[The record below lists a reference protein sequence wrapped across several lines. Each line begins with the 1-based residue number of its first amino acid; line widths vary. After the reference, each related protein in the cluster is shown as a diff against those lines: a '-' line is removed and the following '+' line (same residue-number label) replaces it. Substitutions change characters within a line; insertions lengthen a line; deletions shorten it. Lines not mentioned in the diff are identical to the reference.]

1 MKILKAGI
9 FYFIITFGAGFILG
23 PIRILWVAPHFGTR
37 MAELIEM
44 PVMLMVIFFSAR
56 WVVRYFK
63 IQPAM
68 TIRLGIGLLALGLM
82 LITEFTFV
90 LWLRGLTISDYL
102 SSRDPVSGTA
112 YCTSLVVFAIMPVF
126 IGER

>member
-1 MKILKAGI
+1 MKTLKAGVL
-9 FYFIITFGAGFILG
+9 YFIITFGAGFILG

-44 PVMLMVIFFSAR
+44 PVMLIVIFYSAR

-63 IQPAM
+63 IQPAV
-68 TIRLGIGLLALGLM
+68 TIRLGIGCLALGLM

-102 SSRDPVSGTA
+102 SSRDPVSGTV
-112 YCTSLVVFAIMPVF
+112 YCTSLVVFALMPVF
-126 IGER
+126 AGKR